1 MTKYYLFLM
10 NLNLV
15 LEMLGVLNRIIASA
29 RIQNKTPTLQDA
41 KLILKDLLN
50 NMQSV
55 INIEDIQKIV
65 VVFYNLSMNDFCLQ
79 GVPGILHDQDK

>member
-1 MTKYYLFLM
+1 
-10 NLNLV
+10 
-15 LEMLGVLNRIIASA
+15 MLRVLNRIIASA

-65 VVFYNLSMNDFCLQ
+65 VAFTPIYERFFVCKAFQAYCTTKTNSNVFIKKIDY
-79 GVPGILHDQDK
+79 

>member
-1 MTKYYLFLM
+1 
-10 NLNLV
+10 
-15 LEMLGVLNRIIASA
+15 MLGVLNRVIASA

-55 INIEDIQKIV
+55 ISIEDIQKIV
-65 VVFYNLSMNDFCLQ
+65 VAYYNLSMNDFYLQ
-79 GVPGILHDQDK
+79 EDQGISRDQDK